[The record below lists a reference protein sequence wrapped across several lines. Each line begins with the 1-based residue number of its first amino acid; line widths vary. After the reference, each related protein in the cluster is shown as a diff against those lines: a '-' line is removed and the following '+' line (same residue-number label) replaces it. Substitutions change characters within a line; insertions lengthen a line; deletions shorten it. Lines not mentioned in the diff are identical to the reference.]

1 MDPFEEH
8 RAHLHA
14 VATRILGSRAEADD
28 ALQEAWIRV
37 SRADAGEVENMGGW
51 LTTIVSRVC
60 LSMLDAR
67 RRRREEELDAGRLPD
82 PIVTAPAAAPPDPE
96 GEALAADAVGAALLV
111 VLEELTPAERIAFVL
126 HDIFG
131 YAFDEVAA
139 SLQTSPAAA
148 RQLASRARKAVEARR
163 PRFPAT
169 PEQQRDVV
177 LAFGRAASEGDV
189 DGLMELL
196 HPDVVFTSD
205 GGGVV
210 TAARKPIVGADRVAR
225 VTKALTTKGVR
236 AGGRVELVEVNG
248 MPGWMSTAPDGSA
261 TVMSFTI
268 DEGRIVAIDVQRNPE
283 KLRRLP

>member
-1 MDPFEEH
+1 
-8 RAHLHA
+8 
-14 VATRILGSRAEADD
+14 
-28 ALQEAWIRV
+28 
-37 SRADAGEVENMGGW
+37 
-51 LTTIVSRVC
+51 
-60 LSMLDAR
+60 
-67 RRRREEELDAGRLPD
+67 
-82 PIVTAPAAAPPDPE
+82 
-96 GEALAADAVGAALLV
+96 
-111 VLEELTPAERIAFVL
+111 
-126 HDIFG
+126 
-131 YAFDEVAA
+131 
-139 SLQTSPAAA
+139 
-148 RQLASRARKAVEARR
+148 
-163 PRFPAT
+163 
-169 PEQQRDVV
+169 VV
-177 LAFGRAASEGDV
+177 LAFGRAAREGDF
-189 DGLMELL
+189 DALLEIL